1 MVKPAYSPTTLLWEG
16 IINKVLMYEFFVN
29 LTCLFGTQRLV
40 PQRFSLDRFNC
51 ITIPYLKFLNNIFP
65 SMAVI
70 LMTCSIPANLML
82 LITGPRKKSEKNTEI
97 LFGCSRLLS
106 LYILVCCCSH
116 RKYNIRNIIKVRIKD
131 SLDGYLKISLSA
143 SLKVPHIDII

>member
-1 MVKPAYSPTTLLWEG
+1 
-16 IINKVLMYEFFVN
+16 
-29 LTCLFGTQRLV
+29 
-40 PQRFSLDRFNC
+40 
-51 ITIPYLKFLNNIFP
+51 
-65 SMAVI
+65 
-70 LMTCSIPANLML
+70 MTCSIPANLML

-116 RKYNIRNIIKVRIKD
+116 RKYNRWNIIKVCIKD